1 MVAYPFDMHS
11 LIKICRKNDV
21 TSVSLFGSMARGEAT
36 EKSDIDLLVKF
47 GKRKSLLSVVKLER
61 QLAMA
66 LGRNNRRCVESLHSR
81 QYNARFGDNLC
92 RVTISPI
99 SNTSWMQ

>member
-1 MVAYPFDMHS
+1 MATYPFDVHS
-11 LIKICRKNDV
+11 LIKICRENDV
-21 TSVSLFGSMARGEAT
+21 TSVSLFGSMARGESM

-66 LGRNNRRCVESLHSR
+66 LGRKVDLITEGALSPYIR
-81 QYNARFGDNLC
+81 DNIINDLE
-92 RVTISPI
+92 TIYAA
-99 SNTSWMQ
+99 

>member
-1 MVAYPFDMHS
+1 MGNYPFDIHS
-11 LIKICRKNDV
+11 LIKICRENDV

-61 QLAMA
+61 QLTMS
-66 LGRNNRRCVESLHSR
+66 LGRKVDLITEGALSPYIR
-81 QYNARFGDNLC
+81 DNVLKDLE
-92 RVTISPI
+92 TIYAA
-99 SNTSWMQ
+99 

>member
-1 MVAYPFDMHS
+1 MAIYPFDVHS
-11 LIKICRKNDV
+11 LVKICRENDV

-66 LGRNNRRCVESLHSR
+66 LGRKVDLITEGALSPYIRGNIINDLE
-81 QYNARFGDNLC
+81 
-92 RVTISPI
+92 TIYAA
-99 SNTSWMQ
+99 

>member
-1 MVAYPFDMHS
+1 MVTYPFDVHS
-11 LIKICRKNDV
+11 LIKICRENDV
-21 TSVSLFGSMARGEAT
+21 TSVSLFGSMARGDAT

-66 LGRNNRRCVESLHSR
+66 LGRKVDLITEGALSPYIR
-81 QYNARFGDNLC
+81 DNILNDLE
-92 RVTISPI
+92 TIYAA
-99 SNTSWMQ
+99 

>member
-1 MVAYPFDMHS
+1 MDTYPFDIHS
-11 LIKICRKNDV
+11 LIKICRENDV
-21 TSVSLFGSMARGEAT
+21 TSVSLFGSWARGEAT

-66 LGRNNRRCVESLHSR
+66 LGRKVDLITEGALSPYIR
-81 QYNARFGDNLC
+81 DNIIHDLE
-92 RVTISPI
+92 TIYAA
-99 SNTSWMQ
+99 

>member
-1 MVAYPFDMHS
+1 MDTYPFDIHS
-11 LIKICRKNDV
+11 LIKICRENDV

-61 QLAMA
+61 QL
-66 LGRNNRRCVESLHSR
+66 GRPWGEKSI
-81 QYNARFGDNLC
+81 Y
-92 RVTISPI
+92 
-99 SNTSWMQ
+99 

>member
-1 MVAYPFDMHS
+1 MATYPFDIHS
-11 LIKICRKNDV
+11 LIKICRENDI

-36 EKSDIDLLVKF
+36 EESDIDLLVKF

-66 LGRNNRRCVESLHSR
+66 LGRKVDLITEGALSPYIRDNIL
-81 QYNARFGDNLC
+81 GDLE
-92 RVTISPI
+92 TIYAA
-99 SNTSWMQ
+99 

>member
-1 MVAYPFDMHS
+1 MTTYPFDIHS
-11 LIKICRKNDV
+11 LIKICRENDV

-66 LGRNNRRCVESLHSR
+66 LGRKVDLITEGALSPYIR
-81 QYNARFGDNLC
+81 DNIIHDLE
-92 RVTISPI
+92 TIYAA
-99 SNTSWMQ
+99 

>member
-1 MVAYPFDMHS
+1 MATYPFDVHS
-11 LIKICRKNDV
+11 LVKICRENDV

-66 LGRNNRRCVESLHSR
+66 LGRKVDLITEGALSPYIR
-81 QYNARFGDNLC
+81 DNIINDLE
-92 RVTISPI
+92 TIYAA
-99 SNTSWMQ
+99 